1 MNAEIIVLGRVFMLC
16 KFRRFC
22 ATPFFLLIILLISM
36 IGILGGSWALL
47 PSMIFLVQIVALLLF
62 VCDDLLP
69 AFLPVFCI
77 ITLGATNLA
86 SLNDFVPYIPV
97 TVTVVAGLIF
107 HLIRYRR
114 PLYIGKS
121 LYGLVAT
128 SIAILLSGMATPLSS
143 RDYSSLAAIYHV
155 VGLSVGLILL
165 YFLFASNRRENREY
179 DPIKFFLLSMFFLG
193 LLSSVV
199 IFSEF
204 LGWFIPHRE
213 EILSDAPFW
222 ATEYLNTFTYR
233 NTIAPLLV
241 MCFPSA
247 FYLAKTMK
255 RVVSQ
260 LLFLLFGIFFFIMLI
275 LSAARTAWICGTLLL
290 FIYLAYYLH
299 KNPRRVGKYLCTLL
313 IFAGALILLQLFR
326 EPLSSIALSRISKGF
341 IRDDEPRLQS
351 LSRSVQDFLA
361 HPLFGIG
368 ISSTANAD
376 IYSAPGCI
384 SWYHMYFPQL
394 WGSMGL
400 LGVGTYMYQLVI
412 RAKLILTKPTAESTA
427 LGFVYLGLFLY
438 SQTDVGEFTPI
449 PFVVIALIV
458 FVLLE
463 DKVRRLSKS

>member
-1 MNAEIIVLGRVFMLC
+1 MLY

-22 ATPFFLLIILLISM
+22 TTPLFLLITLLISLV
-36 IGILGGSWALL
+36 GIVGGSRTLL
-47 PSMIFLVQIVALLLF
+47 PSMIILVQVVALLLF

-97 TVTVVAGLIF
+97 TVTVVAGFIF
-107 HLIRYRR
+107 HLFRYRR
-114 PLYIGKS
+114 PLYVGQS
-121 LYGLVAT
+121 LYGLIAT
-128 SIAILLSGMATPLSS
+128 SVAILLSGIATPLSS

-165 YFLFASNRRENREY
+165 YFLFASNRREDREY
-179 DPIKFFLLSMFFLG
+179 EPINFFLWGMFFLG
-193 LLSSVV
+193 ILASAV
-199 IFSEF
+199 ISAEF
-204 LGWFIPHRE
+204 LNWFIPHRQ
-213 EILSDAPFW
+213 EILSDAPFK

-255 RVVSQ
+255 RVTAQ
-260 LLFLLFGIFFFIMLI
+260 FLFLLLGIFFYIMLV
-275 LSAARTAWICGTLLL
+275 LSAAKTAWICGTLLL
-290 FIYLAYYLH
+290 FICLAYYLH

-341 IRDDEPRLQS
+341 IRDDEPRLQF

-394 WGSMGL
+394 WGSMGI
-400 LGVGTYMYQLVI
+400 LGVAAYMYQLVI

-427 LGFVYLGLFLY
+427 LGLIYLGLFLY

-463 DKVRRLSKS
+463 DKVRHDTVNTSTKK

>member
-1 MNAEIIVLGRVFMLC
+1 M
-16 KFRRFC
+16 
-22 ATPFFLLIILLISM
+22 IL
-36 IGILGGSWALL
+36 
-47 PSMIFLVQIVALLLF
+47 LVQIVALILF

-97 TVTVVAGLIF
+97 TVTVIAGFIF

-114 PLYIGKS
+114 PLYVGKS
-121 LYGLVAT
+121 LYGLIAT
-128 SIAILLSGMATPLSS
+128 STAVLLSGIATPLSS
-143 RDYSSLAAIYHV
+143 RDYTSLAAIYHII
-155 VGLSVGLILL
+155 GLSVGLVLL
-165 YFLFASNRRENREY
+165 YFLFASNRRAGRDY
-179 DPIKFFLLSMFFLG
+179 DPMTFFLWSMFFLG
-193 LLSSVV
+193 VLSSAV
-199 IFSEF
+199 IFWEF
-204 LGWFIPHRE
+204 LSWFIPHRQ

-247 FYLAKTMK
+247 FYLAKTMR
-255 RVVSQ
+255 RVTSQ
-260 LLFLLFGIFFFIMLI
+260 FLFLLLGVVFFIMI
-275 LSAARTAWICGTLLL
+275 VLSAARTAWICGALLL
-290 FIYLAYYLH
+290 FICLAYYLH
-299 KNPRRVGKYLCTLL
+299 KNPMRVGKYLCTLL
-313 IFAGALILLQLFR
+313 IFSGVFILLRLFY

-341 IRDDEPRLQS
+341 IRSDEPRLQL
-351 LSRSVQDFLA
+351 LSRSIEDFLA
-361 HPLFGIG
+361 YPLFGIG
-368 ISSTANAD
+368 ISSTSNAD

-400 LGVGTYMYQLVI
+400 LGVGTYLYQLVI
-412 RAKLILTKPTAESTA
+412 RAKLILTKPTAERTA
-427 LGFVYLGLFLY
+427 LGLIYLGLFLY
-438 SQTDVGEFTPI
+438 SQTDVGEFAPI

-463 DKVRRLSKS
+463 DKVFVFQKNKKS